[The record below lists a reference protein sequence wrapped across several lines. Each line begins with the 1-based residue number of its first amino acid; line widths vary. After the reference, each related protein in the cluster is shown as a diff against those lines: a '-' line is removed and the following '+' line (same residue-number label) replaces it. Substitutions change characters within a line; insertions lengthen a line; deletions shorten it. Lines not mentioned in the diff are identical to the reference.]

1 MPRMILMDEFH
12 LGLRAPHGLPEVEYQ
27 AIRHVLND
35 RRFQA
40 ELRRAVREVASRHPA
55 LRTIRLVISR

>member
-1 MPRMILMDEFH
+1 VPGTVRLEEFH
-12 LGLRAPHGLPEVEYQ
+12 PGVRAPRDLPEAEYQ

-40 ELRRAVREVASRHPA
+40 ELRRAVSEVASRHPDLA
-55 LRTIRLVISR
+55 RVRITLSR